1 MIATKGIG
9 HIHLLV
15 NDLDQS
21 LAFYTQAFGLVEAFR
36 VGSNMVF
43 LDIPGTSDVIVLHEI
58 EEQSGVGDKSA
69 GVAHFGLRI
78 RDVEQLDAAGSEIE
92 AAGGKVLERG
102 KHAGQF
108 PYAYVADP
116 DGNVIEL

>member
-1 MIATKGIG
+1 VIETRGIG

-15 NDLDQS
+15 NDLDES
-21 LAFYTQAFGLVEAFR
+21 LEFYTKAFGLVEAFR
-36 VGSNMVF
+36 VDSKMVF

-58 EEQSGVGDKSA
+58 EKEKGSGESPRMH
-69 GVAHFGLRI
+69 HFGLRI
-78 RDVEQLDAAGSEIE
+78 RDAEQLDTAVAQIE

-102 KHAGQF
+102 KHAGEF

-116 DGNVIEL
+116 DGHVIEL

>member
-1 MIATKGIG
+1 MIETKGIG

-15 NDLDQS
+15 TDLNKA

-36 VGSNMVF
+36 VGSSMVF
-43 LDIPGTSDVIVLHEI
+43 LDIPGTDDVIVLHEV
-58 EEQSGVGDKSA
+58 EEEPRSSDTSP

-78 RDVEQLDAAGSEIE
+78 RDVEQLDAAAAEIE

-116 DGNVIEL
+116 DGHVIEL

>member
-1 MIATKGIG
+1 MIATKGIQ

-15 NDLDQS
+15 NDLDRS
-21 LAFYTQAFGLVEAFR
+21 LAFYTQAFGLTEEFR
-36 VGSNMVF
+36 VGSTMVF
-43 LDIPGTSDVIVLHEI
+43 LRIPDTSDVIVLHEI
-58 EEQSGVGDKSA
+58 EDKRGAGEQAA

-78 RDVEQLDAAGSEIE
+78 RDVELLDAAATEIE
-92 AAGGKVLERG
+92 AAGGQVLERG
-102 KHAGQF
+102 KHAGEF